1 MNNAN
6 EKRRERLGLGSGGA
20 SGGESQLMMVDPQ
33 MRAEA
38 MRISEI
44 IYSRLRSQFQ
54 EHQRKTSFSHRKMV
68 TVVTAIREYLPEQI
82 REDGELSKADKVTL
96 LGAVGNVSR
105 VQRYMFDPEK
115 LSAAIM
121 ILRAFSEDVQ
131 SFLDYIEYEDGH

>member
-1 MNNAN
+1 
-6 EKRRERLGLGSGGA
+6 
-20 SGGESQLMMVDPQ
+20 
-33 MRAEA
+33 
-38 MRISEI
+38 
-44 IYSRLRSQFQ
+44 
-54 EHQRKTSFSHRKMV
+54 MV